1 MPISPRP
8 SGHFRVIVCPDSYK
22 GSLEAEDV
30 AAAMARGVHAAR
42 PAARVRALPMAD
54 GGEGTARLVSHTLGW
69 AWHLSDVTG
78 PTGNHLSAGWGCDH
92 RERRAVIDV
101 ASACGLDRI
110 PDDRH
115 DPWQL
120 HSFGVG
126 ELMLAALDAGAEH
139 LLIGLGGSGTVDG
152 GAGMLAALGVRFLD
166 AQGQRLPPHPAG
178 LADLQR
184 VDFDT
189 LDPRLARVDITV
201 LNDVDNPLT
210 GPHGAA
216 AVFGP
221 QKGLKTADI
230 PAMDAH
236 MERLAAAIE
245 ATGQLQRPV
254 DTPGAG
260 AAGGLGFALDCVLGG
275 RARMGAGYLAELIG
289 LDAALREADLVITG
303 EGQLDGQTSHG
314 KVVAEVVRRA
324 REQQVPVVAVAG
336 SIACDPAE
344 LAAFG
349 LSDARALCDG
359 SITLDE
365 ALAHPAR
372 YIAERTRT
380 LVEARHPTDS
390 PSGPD

>member
-1 MPISPRP
+1 MSRGTLTDPL
-8 SGHFRVIVCPDSYK
+8 RVVVCPDSYK
-22 GSLEAEDV
+22 GSLEAEEV

-42 PAARVRALPMAD
+42 PDARVRSLPMAD

-69 AWHLSDVTG
+69 AWHLSDVSS
-78 PTGNHLSAGWGCDH
+78 PTGAHLSAGWGCDH
-92 RERRAVIDV
+92 HEQRAVIDV
-101 ASACGLDRI
+101 ASACGLDRVSH
-110 PDDRH
+110 DRH

-126 ELMLAALDAGAEH
+126 ELMRAALDAGAEH
-139 LLIGLGGSGTVDG
+139 LMIGLGGSGTVDG

-166 AQGQRLPPHPAG
+166 AEGHALAPHPAG
-178 LADLQR
+178 LVDLAR
-184 VDFDT
+184 VDFDA
-189 LDPRLARVDITV
+189 LDPRLAHIDITV

-210 GPHGAA
+210 GPDGAA

-221 QKGLKTADI
+221 QKGLKAADI

-236 MERLAAAIE
+236 MEHLARAIDAA
-245 ATGQLQRPV
+245 GHLHRPI

-275 RARMGAGYLAELIG
+275 SARMGANYLADLIG
-289 LDAALREADLVITG
+289 LDAAIREADLVITG

-324 REQQVPVVAVAG
+324 RELQVPVVAVAG
-336 SIACDPAE
+336 SIACDQGE
-344 LAAFG
+344 IAAFG

-365 ALAHPAR
+365 ALARPAH
-372 YIAERTRT
+372 YIAERTRA
-380 LVEARHPTDS
+380 LVEAAKPGGRP
-390 PSGPD
+390 

>member
-1 MPISPRP
+1 LSERL
-8 SGHFRVIVCPDSYK
+8 RVVVCPDSYK

-42 PAARVRALPMAD
+42 PDARVRSLPMAD

-78 PTGNHLSAGWGCDH
+78 PTGAHLSAGWGCDH
-92 RERRAVIDV
+92 REQRAVIDV

-126 ELMLAALDAGAEH
+126 ELMRAALDAGAEH
-139 LLIGLGGSGTVDG
+139 LMIGLGGSGTVDG

-166 AQGQRLPPHPAG
+166 AEGHALAPHPAG
-178 LADLQR
+178 LADLVR
-184 VDFDT
+184 VDFDA
-189 LDPRLARVDITV
+189 LDPRLARIDITV

-210 GPHGAA
+210 GPDGAA

-221 QKGLKTADI
+221 QKGLKAADI
-230 PAMDAH
+230 PAMDGH
-236 MERLAAAIE
+236 MEHLARCIDAA
-245 ATGQLQRPV
+245 GHLHRPT

-275 RARMGAGYLAELIG
+275 SARMGAGYLAELIG
-289 LDAALREADLVITG
+289 LDAAIREADLVITG

-324 REQQVPVVAVAG
+324 RELRVPVVAVAG
-336 SIACDPAE
+336 AIACDEAE
-344 LAAFG
+344 IGDFG

-359 SITLDE
+359 SITLDQ
-365 ALAHPAR
+365 ALARPAH
-372 YIAERTRT
+372 YIAERTRA
-380 LVEARHPTDS
+380 LIEAAEPGVRP
-390 PSGPD
+390 